1 MAGFAATISEWGQS
15 ELDRMLAI
23 FQTSAEMVFNDTT
36 EPGGRIVRR
45 TGNLAR
51 SVIASD
57 TAMPTIK
64 PGVTEFPDVSGESI
78 GIIHGVTLG
87 ATVWIGVQAEYG
99 PRYNYGFVGTD
110 SLGRVYNQ
118 VGAGFI
124 EAAQQDWP
132 QTVARAEA
140 MVRGRFERS

>member
-1 MAGFAATISEWGQS
+1 MAGVAATISEWGQS

-23 FQTSAEMVFNDTT
+23 FQTSAEMVFNDMT
-36 EPGGRIVRR
+36 EPGGRVPRV

-51 SVIASD
+51 SAIASD
-57 TAMPTIK
+57 TAMPTLK
-64 PGVTEFPDVSGESI
+64 EGQEAFPDRSGESI
-78 GIIHGVTLG
+78 GVIHGVTLG
-87 ATVWIGVQAEYG
+87 ATVYIGFQAAYSA
-99 PRYNYGFVGTD
+99 RVNYGFVGTD

-118 VGAGFI
+118 MGRAFI

-140 MVRGRFERS
+140 MVRGRFERA